1 MKTSSQL
8 TDPELNGDR
17 TVSDVPEGWA
27 TTTIGVVAE
36 INPPKPSQKAL
47 SPGAPV
53 TFVPMPA
60 VDARMGSIVSPET
73 RNFTSVRKGYTSF
86 LENDVL
92 FAKITP
98 CMENGKVA
106 IARNLANG
114 LGFGSTEFLVLRSK
128 GAILPE
134 YLFYYL
140 RQEWFRRT
148 AEAEMTG
155 SVGQR
160 RVPAGFLGN
169 APLPLAPEA
178 EQKRIVAKAEVLI
191 ARVNATKERLAKV
204 TVILKRF
211 RQAVLAA
218 ACSGRL
224 TNAWREQNVPKETGQ
239 DLLNHVLEEREIY
252 ASKNRSK
259 KDCATSPA
267 IEELADLPLSWA
279 WSTVGQIARN
289 FDGRRI
295 PVKADDRTKRKG
307 TSPYY
312 GASGIIDTIDE
323 YLFDGDYLL
332 IAEDGAN
339 LLSRS
344 TPIAFRANGKFWVN
358 NHAHIIQSYAGI
370 PLAYL
375 EGYLN
380 AIDLQ
385 HYITGSAQPKLTQE
399 AMNRIPVPVPP
410 IGEEHEI
417 VRRVATLLKLA
428 YSIEKRLTVATSRA
442 NKLTQAIL
450 AKAFRG
456 ELVPTEAEL
465 ARCAGR
471 SYESAPTLLARIK
484 AELAEKGTNLKPA
497 GRSALKSHPKKV
509 LTKSIN

>member
-1 MKTSSQL
+1 
-8 TDPELNGDR
+8 
-17 TVSDVPEGWA
+17 
-27 TTTIGVVAE
+27 
-36 INPPKPSQKAL
+36 
-47 SPGAPV
+47 
-53 TFVPMPA
+53 
-60 VDARMGSIVSPET
+60 
-73 RNFTSVRKGYTSF
+73 
-86 LENDVL
+86 
-92 FAKITP
+92 
-98 CMENGKVA
+98 
-106 IARNLANG
+106 
-114 LGFGSTEFLVLRSK
+114 
-128 GAILPE
+128 
-134 YLFYYL
+134 
-140 RQEWFRRT
+140 
-148 AEAEMTG
+148 MTG

-307 TSPYY
+307 TYPYY

-484 AELAEKGTNLKPA
+484 TERAEKGTNLKPA